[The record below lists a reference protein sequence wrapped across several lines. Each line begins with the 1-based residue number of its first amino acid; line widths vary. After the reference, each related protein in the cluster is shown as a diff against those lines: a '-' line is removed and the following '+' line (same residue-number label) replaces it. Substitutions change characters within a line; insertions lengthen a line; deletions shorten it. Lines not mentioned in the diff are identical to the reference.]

1 MINPPTLT
9 RRQRYKHRKRL
20 THRWERHTSTQTPL
34 ASLSFS
40 ISPTLTCTQDYR
52 HRERLRHEWTTD
64 TRTLATHRSIPC
76 SPLLFTHTHTCR
88 QDYRHRERLRH
99 EFKTDTWTQ
108 TAHPFT
114 LSSHSPSVF
123 PIRWLLLYYN
133 TFISFGQ
140 FRSFVLWR
148 CVREQMIAWDTML
161 FLNETSIAVA
171 RNVLMWC
178 SRAHPGPWPTR
189 LK

>member
-52 HRERLRHEWTTD
+52 HRERLRHEF
-64 TRTLATHRSIPC
+64 R
-76 SPLLFTHTHTCR
+76 
-88 QDYRHRERLRH
+88 
-99 EFKTDTWTQ
+99 TDTWTQ

-140 FRSFVLWR
+140 FRSFVLWF
-148 CVREQMIAWDTML
+148 CVRGQMIAWDNTL
-161 FLNETSIAVA
+161 FLNTTSIAVV
-171 RNVLMWC
+171 RNVLIWWSC
-178 SRAHPGPWPTR
+178 VHPGPWPSR
-189 LK
+189 LR